1 MPFSSSW
8 SLMKCIANKQ
18 TLPYWKFGVD
28 GIMRIANMCSL
39 PMVFFLIQILNK
51 RALLSRNELCRK
63 YALFRIFFY
72 SDLTQTIAIWLRLY
86 SDICPKKWWL
96 EPLVHSGEKPVVHT
110 QCNFSCT
117 TACHLEIHNQIHLG
131 EMSFNC
137 RQCTYACTTA
147 VNLKRHM
154 LTHLRTKPF
163 GCSQCNNTFTTAQNL

>member
-18 TLPYWKFGVD
+18 TLPYWKLGVD

-51 RALLSRNELCRK
+51 RALLSRNEICRK
-63 YALFRIFFY
+63 YALFRIFFD

-96 EPLVHSGEKPVVHT
+96 EPLLRQSFCGKFKLSAEF
-110 QCNFSCT
+110 CNCKNR
-117 TACHLEIHNQIHLG
+117 LLG
-131 EMSFNC
+131 FM
-137 RQCTYACTTA
+137 
-147 VNLKRHM
+147 
-154 LTHLRTKPF
+154 TKGWNRGSNEGRISAKAPNFCVFWVSMAEFGRNSAPF
-163 GCSQCNNTFTTAQNL
+163 

>member
-18 TLPYWKFGVD
+18 TLPYWKLGVD

-51 RALLSRNELCRK
+51 RALLSRNEICRK
-63 YALFRIFFY
+63 YALFRIFFD

-96 EPLVHSGEKPVVHT
+96 EPLIE
-110 QCNFSCT
+110 
-117 TACHLEIHNQIHLG
+117 
-131 EMSFNC
+131 
-137 RQCTYACTTA
+137 
-147 VNLKRHM
+147 
-154 LTHLRTKPF
+154 LTKFLFVCVYLVTL
-163 GCSQCNNTFTTAQNL
+163 QNLLGASWSPPPDWLHHDAAYEGPPQHEVKTNYFHF